1 VYYVVENADG
11 DETLMSQRQIRD
23 GGTPSQRRMTTV
35 DDLIAFLREWW
46 DEDEAAALAAPHRET
61 VASRPSRPEDS
72 RANVTQV
79 RLVGH
84 R

>member
-35 DDLIAFLREWW
+35 DDLIAFLRERW
-46 DEDEAAALAAPHRET
+46 EAR
-61 VASRPSRPEDS
+61 V
-72 RANVTQV
+72 RAGIEPKRN
-79 RLVGH
+79 LVNCS
-84 R
+84 